1 MASRKNSAYIPKD
14 TPIDRLNPMTKIYG
28 ILCLGIG
35 ATICPTPILSY
46 LILIFLLYVAYQA
59 KVLKIVGQYI
69 VGFSIPLVT
78 MLLLIHG
85 LFSPKNVTFIA
96 DFGFAKLGLEGVM
109 YTIKLVGSLLVFL
122 SSFLIFTLTT
132 HPGKLVT
139 SLVESGMKPK
149 AGYLILATF
158 QIVPQMQGR
167 LSIIQQAQMARGVE
181 VQGNLWTRF
190 MAFIPLIGPMVMGSL
205 VDMQERGM
213 TLETRGFGV
222 AGVKT
227 TSYMEVE
234 DSATDKLIRKILVWF
249 LVVVGVATALY
260 YLIPLVARLF

>member
-28 ILCLGIG
+28 IISLGLS
-35 ATICPTPILSY
+35 ATICPTPILAY
-46 LILIFLLYVAYQA
+46 VLLGFLLWVAYKA

-69 VGFSIPLVT
+69 IGFSIPLVT

-85 LFSPKNVTFIA
+85 LYSPKNVHFIA

-181 VQGNLWTRF
+181 VEGNLWTRF
-190 MAFIPLIGPMVMGSL
+190 MAFIPLIGPLVMGSL

-222 AGVKT
+222 TGVKT
-227 TSYMEVE
+227 TSYMAV
-234 DSATDKLIRKILVWF
+234 DDTPTDQFIRKVLVAF
-249 LVVVGVATALY
+249 LVVVVLASAVS
-260 YLIPLVARLF
+260 YLIPLFAR